1 MVERNGQKPSDE
13 SLMKAMELAWRDHHH
28 ARDQTWKTVQ
38 IVAVLGAGLLSIDF
52 AYENLIATR
61 FAAILVILAA
71 AFGVGITWNHRKL
84 EIRKFIH
91 IMNCEELLGLHRDDI
106 IPLDAG
112 DDSMKEKIKLVYV
125 NGVKGISQVLPVKR
139 GEEYL
144 IVTSGT
150 NLKAI
155 MKMNGV
161 DKTRTTT
168 NNLYE
173 IEANLGI
180 EAARQAIIHEIMK
193 VLNAQGINIDMRH
206 IMLVADTMCMSG
218 NMLGISRYGIV
229 KEKPSVLARAS
240 FETPLRH
247 IFNAAMTNEVDELN
261 SVIEN
266 VMMNQPVPLGTGLP
280 HLVTK
285 TVKTK

>member
-112 DDSMKEKIKLVYV
+112 DDSMKEKNKRVRDGAVGVPAKFHLVDV
-125 NGVKGISQVLPVKR
+125 VHPWRHSTALFILR
-139 GEEYL
+139 
-144 IVTSGT
+144 IHI
-150 NLKAI
+150 AI
-155 MKMNGV
+155 MGFALV
-161 DKTRTTT
+161 VFILRW
-168 NNLYE
+168 
-173 IEANLGI
+173 
-180 EAARQAIIHEIMK
+180 R
-193 VLNAQGINIDMRH
+193 VL
-206 IMLVADTMCMSG
+206 
-218 NMLGISRYGIV
+218 
-229 KEKPSVLARAS
+229 
-240 FETPLRH
+240 
-247 IFNAAMTNEVDELN
+247 
-261 SVIEN
+261 
-266 VMMNQPVPLGTGLP
+266 
-280 HLVTK
+280 
-285 TVKTK
+285 